1 MLHARDNLPA
11 PGLFIV
17 GYVLIAWLLG
27 LLLVTLHLPDQ
38 IMIVMVAPILFT
50 AVCYTQRVYLW
61 ALLALTVL
69 ALGVT
74 WQISSNWASS
84 LATIVVVS
92 VALLIV
98 GELVYRLVAGRARVE
113 QELEAVRHVGLTLT
127 SSLDPPTVLDAI
139 LETTFRLR
147 PGAQD
152 AHIYFYQ
159 NERLVFAASLWADGR
174 KNQQF
179 AEPRPDGLTYTVAR
193 GRETVAISDI
203 RAHPLFADAMGAF
216 EGAIASI
223 PLKIGQRVVGVMNI
237 AYTKPRMFAATELRV
252 LELLGGQ
259 AAIAIENARL
269 FDETRRRVERMAV
282 LNEIGQALTATLKLD
297 ELYRVIYQ
305 QTSRVLAVDSFF
317 IAIYDELQ
325 SAIYFPFICESGR
338 ELPSVTR
345 PLDQGPTSQ
354 VIQTREVYTLN
365 RASDLERMG
374 GSHFGDANHS
384 SAAALYVPMLAGART
399 VGVISV
405 QSYRE
410 DAYQPDDAQVLATIG
425 AQAAIALE
433 NARLYDEVQQLAITD
448 ELTGLFNR
456 RGLFQLGQREVERA
470 LRFRRPLT
478 AVMLDIDHFK
488 DVNDSYGHPTGD
500 RVLRALTE
508 CCRENVRTIDVVGRY
523 GGEEFILLLP
533 ETDLTDAIQVAER
546 LRISVESCSVSFGRE
561 RLHFTISLGIAE
573 LTADIPN
580 LAMLIEHADQA
591 QYLAKQSGRNRV
603 RIFQ

>member
-1 MLHARDNLPA
+1 MLHVKGNLPA
-11 PGLFIV
+11 PGLFIA
-17 GYVLIAWLLG
+17 GYALVAWLLG
-27 LLLVTLHLPDQ
+27 LALVALHLPDQ
-38 IMIVMVAPILFT
+38 IVIVMVAPILF
-50 AVCYTQRVYLW
+50 AAARYAQRVYLW
-61 ALLALTVL
+61 ALLVLTILV
-69 ALGVT
+69 LGVT
-74 WQISSNWASS
+74 WQISSDLAFS
-84 LATIVVVS
+84 LATIIVGGL
-92 VALLIV
+92 ALLLI
-98 GELVYRLVAGRARVE
+98 GELVYRQVAERVRVE
-113 QELEAVRHVGLTLT
+113 QELEAIRQVGLTLT
-127 SSLDPPTVLDAI
+127 SSLEPPAVLDAI

-159 NERLVFAASLWADGR
+159 NERVTFAASLWADGR

-193 GRETVAISDI
+193 GGETIAISDTC
-203 RAHPLFADAMGAF
+203 AHPLFADTTSAS
-216 EGAIASI
+216 EGAIISI

-237 AYTKPRMFAATELRV
+237 AYTKPRTFAATELRV
-252 LELLGGQ
+252 LEQLGGQ

-269 FDETRRRVERMAV
+269 FDETRRRAERMAV

-297 ELYRVIYQ
+297 ELYRLIYQ
-305 QTSRVLAVDSFF
+305 QAGRVLVVDSFF

-325 SAIYFPFICESGR
+325 GAIHFPFICDGGR

-354 VIQTREVYTLN
+354 VIRTREAYTLN
-365 RASDLERMG
+365 RASDLQRMG
-374 GSHFGDANHS
+374 GSHFGDADHP
-384 SAAALYVPMLAGART
+384 SAAALYVPMLAGARV
-399 VGVISV
+399 VGVVSA

-470 LRFRRPLT
+470 LRFRHPLT

-488 DVNDSYGHPTGD
+488 DVNDSYGHPAGD

-523 GGEEFILLLP
+523 GGEEFFLLLP
-533 ETDLTDAIQVAER
+533 ETDLTDAIQIAER
-546 LRISVESCSVSFGRE
+546 LRVSVENCSVSYGRE
-561 RLHFTISLGIAE
+561 RLRFTISLGIAE
-573 LTADIPN
+573 LAPDIPN
-580 LAMLIEHADQA
+580 LAALIERADQA

-603 RIFQ
+603 RVFQ